1 MKIRFLLS
9 LLMALA
15 LASAASAQTKLSGT
29 LQCSKADPMH
39 SLDVGD
45 RDKHSMAVAKVQCTW
60 TKPFEMGGSQ
70 TKEGTNVEFDDTT
83 GTSTSFRGVEWG
95 TMVNGDKYFVRYQG
109 TATAKEGAPPTISG
123 TWSFTGGTGK
133 LKGLTGK
140 GTYKGKGNPDG
151 SATFEVQ
158 GDHKLP

>member
-1 MKIRFLLS
+1 VEESRLTGTTPSYRDHRRPSDKACTHDRPRG
-9 LLMALA
+9 
-15 LASAASAQTKLSGT
+15 TPTGT
-29 LQCSKADPMH
+29 L
-39 SLDVGD
+39 
-45 RDKHSMAVAKVQCTW
+45 
-60 TKPFEMGGSQ
+60 
-70 TKEGTNVEFDDTT
+70 
-83 GTSTSFRGVEWG
+83 TSGRGVEWG
-95 TMVNGDKYFVRYQG
+95 TMANGDKYFVRYEG

-151 SATFEVQ
+151 SATLEVQ